1 MENKKINP
9 LPLFMQIKN
18 SIYEQIFDA
27 DYNLG
32 QKLPTEAALSESF
45 NVSRVTVRKAL
56 DELKKEGVISSI
68 QGQGTVVTQDQN
80 VSKNTM
86 DTIAVIAGAHDNFL
100 SSFLDTFDREASKS
114 DALVVYKSDPNLY
127 DEDNSDTF
135 KTLYRRNI
143 RNCVL
148 WPNQGFNDEDLL
160 HRLRLLGMNLVFFDH
175 TYSSSHADCVT
186 LDNKHAVKSLL
197 EYASSKGHEKMTYL
211 GWKNV
216 PLSSTEERLSA
227 FQKLTKGQEVFL
239 FNRDSWLEAE
249 MHEYLMRLVDDKTV
263 PNAFF
268 CANGDLA
275 VSLSR
280 ALSIYP
286 SINPLVLCIDGF
298 PKEQFP
304 ELVCYTQPLEKMAK
318 KAFSCLMAQN
328 DTKVNWQAQT
338 YRIQGEVI

>member
-1 MENKKINP
+1 MKKKNENP

-32 QKLPTEAALSESF
+32 QKLPTEAVLAKSF

-100 SSFLDTFDREASKS
+100 GSFLDTFDREASKS

-127 DEDNSDTF
+127 DEENSDTF
-135 KTLYRRNI
+135 KTLYRRSI

-148 WPNQGFNDEDLL
+148 WPNQGFDDEDLL

-175 TYSSSHADCVT
+175 AYSSSHADCVT

-197 EYASSKGHEKMTYL
+197 EYASSKGHKHFTYL

-216 PLSSTEERLSA
+216 PLSSTQERIEA
-227 FQKLTKGQEVFL
+227 FRKLTEKQEEVL

-249 MHEYLMRLVDDKTV
+249 IHEYLMKLVDKKSV
-263 PNAFF
+263 PKAFF
-268 CANGDLA
+268 CGNGDLA

-286 SINPLVLCIDGF
+286 SVKPLILCVDGF

-304 ELVCYTQPLEKMAK
+304 NVICYRQPLEKMAK
-318 KAFSCLMAQN
+318 KAFNCLKAQN
-328 DTKVNWQAQT
+328 DTKVKWQAKT
-338 YRIQGEVI
+338 YRIRGEVI